1 MEISTGRAALETLKM
16 EAVRLKG
23 ENEQLEKQG
32 KQLEKEIQQMKA
44 QGAQAQARSVP
55 AKDIGSFHVY
65 FQKFSE
71 PMGPALLRSC
81 VDVIQKTDSQAVI
94 SFADSEGC
102 IVAASGDSAQQQGI
116 SAKHLINFWTR
127 WAGGSGGGRESMAQG
142 QIEKLDFFSMP
153 KFEQFFRERAK

>member
-1 MEISTGRAALETLKM
+1 MGLAAGRAALQSLKA
-16 EAVRLKG
+16 EAARLRE
-23 ENEQLEKQG
+23 ENERLEKQG

-44 QGAQAQARSVP
+44 RGAQAQARSVP

-65 FQKFSE
+65 FQKFPE
-71 PMGPALLRSC
+71 PMGPVVLRSC

-142 QIEKLDFFSMP
+142 RIEKLEFFSMP
-153 KFEQFFRERAK
+153 KFEQFFQERSK